1 MESSPTARGFVD
13 LRKIWIPGTEDKE
26 NEFKE
31 TFQYDRRMANHI
43 QNERAIDSMKYNGP
57 VELAKAICSLGNS
70 YSGGFVFLGVADNGD
85 IIGLKED
92 KKMGNFADY
101 EDKFANHMRNKLES
115 LLADKAFFADK
126 IQIVFRTVGD
136 KTICIIQVLPANK
149 PLHVKIKSRDEFYA
163 RGPTARA
170 QHMTGDDLIRY
181 TMGEIPQLQLG
192 EWYELGTLYHSPLFN
207 RMREYF
213 RDSRPDETIFL
224 FVPYVKTGVL
234 ESLLEG
240 IPNKMVIVTTWG
252 AGGHP
257 SRILRTVLVPILP
270 KA

>member
-1 MESSPTARGFVD
+1 MHVPDRNQIKIGGRVWIETKQNQGTGKLTEGTVKEILTHAESHLHGIKVNLEDGQTGRVKKIDSVMESSPTTRGFVD
-13 LRKIWIPGTEDKE
+13 LHKIWIPVTEDKE

-92 KKMGNFADY
+92 KKFGDFADY

-126 IQIVFRTVGD
+126 IQIVFRTVDD

-181 TMGEIPQLQLG
+181 TMGR
-192 EWYELGTLYHSPLFN
+192 F
-207 RMREYF
+207 
-213 RDSRPDETIFL
+213 
-224 FVPYVKTGVL
+224 
-234 ESLLEG
+234 
-240 IPNKMVIVTTWG
+240 PNYN
-252 AGGHP
+252 
-257 SRILRTVLVPILP
+257 
-270 KA
+270 

>member
-1 MESSPTARGFVD
+1 MHVPDRNQIKIGGRVWIETKQNQGTGKLTEGTVKEILTHAESHPHGIKVNLEDGQTGRVKKIDPVMESSPTARGFVD
-13 LRKIWIPGTEDKE
+13 LRKIWIPRTEDRE

-92 KKMGNFADY
+92 KKMGNFANY

-126 IQIVFRTVGD
+126 IQIVFRTVDD

-181 TMGEIPQLQLG
+181 TMGR
-192 EWYELGTLYHSPLFN
+192 F
-207 RMREYF
+207 
-213 RDSRPDETIFL
+213 
-224 FVPYVKTGVL
+224 
-234 ESLLEG
+234 
-240 IPNKMVIVTTWG
+240 PNYN
-252 AGGHP
+252 
-257 SRILRTVLVPILP
+257 
-270 KA
+270 

>member
-1 MESSPTARGFVD
+1 MHVPDRNQIKIGGRVWIETKQNQGTGKLTEGTVKEILTHAESHPHGIKVNLEDGQTGRVKKIDSVMESSPTARGFVD

-92 KKMGNFADY
+92 KKMGNFANY

-126 IQIVFRTVGD
+126 IQIVFRTVDD

-181 TMGEIPQLQLG
+181 TMGR
-192 EWYELGTLYHSPLFN
+192 F
-207 RMREYF
+207 
-213 RDSRPDETIFL
+213 
-224 FVPYVKTGVL
+224 
-234 ESLLEG
+234 
-240 IPNKMVIVTTWG
+240 PNYN
-252 AGGHP
+252 
-257 SRILRTVLVPILP
+257 
-270 KA
+270 

>member
-1 MESSPTARGFVD
+1 MHVPDRNQIKIGGRVWIETKQNQGTGKLTEGTVKEILTHAESHPHGIKVNLEDGQTGRVKKIDSVMESSPTARGFVD

-181 TMGEIPQLQLG
+181 TMGR
-192 EWYELGTLYHSPLFN
+192 F
-207 RMREYF
+207 
-213 RDSRPDETIFL
+213 
-224 FVPYVKTGVL
+224 
-234 ESLLEG
+234 
-240 IPNKMVIVTTWG
+240 PNYN
-252 AGGHP
+252 
-257 SRILRTVLVPILP
+257 
-270 KA
+270 

>member
-1 MESSPTARGFVD
+1 MHVPDRNQIKIGGRVWIETKQNQGTGKLTEGTVKEILTHAESHLHGIKVNLEDGQTGRVKKIDSVMESSPTARGFVD
-13 LRKIWIPGTEDKE
+13 LRKIWIPRTEDKE

-43 QNERAIDSMKYNGP
+43 QNERAIDSMKYNGS

-126 IQIVFRTVGD
+126 IQIVFRTVDD

-181 TMGEIPQLQLG
+181 TMGR
-192 EWYELGTLYHSPLFN
+192 F
-207 RMREYF
+207 
-213 RDSRPDETIFL
+213 
-224 FVPYVKTGVL
+224 
-234 ESLLEG
+234 
-240 IPNKMVIVTTWG
+240 PNYN
-252 AGGHP
+252 
-257 SRILRTVLVPILP
+257 
-270 KA
+270 

>member
-1 MESSPTARGFVD
+1 MHVPDRNQIKIGGRVWIETKQNQGTGKLTEGTVKEILTHAESHPHGIKVNLKDGQTGRVKKIDSVMESSPTARGFVD

-92 KKMGNFADY
+92 KKMGNFANY

-126 IQIVFRTVGD
+126 IQIVFRTVDD

-181 TMGEIPQLQLG
+181 TMGR
-192 EWYELGTLYHSPLFN
+192 F
-207 RMREYF
+207 
-213 RDSRPDETIFL
+213 
-224 FVPYVKTGVL
+224 
-234 ESLLEG
+234 
-240 IPNKMVIVTTWG
+240 PNYN
-252 AGGHP
+252 
-257 SRILRTVLVPILP
+257 
-270 KA
+270 